1 MAELH
6 YRVWY
11 RGGLWFWD
19 VYGSATTPVAQG
31 AALSSVAARAEAMA
45 YAMRASESDGSIES
59 CRLAKETARQALIDA
74 RDRYNGLKQ
83 RIPNLTARTA
93 RTSRIIR
100 STRAMIEESCRLL
113 GHRQSHATL
122 RKELEEA
129 EQALLLSRVHVAR
142 QLAVIDKLERDNLDA
157 SEAQLLLENFIDSQ
171 LEIEAHVDGL
181 GSKLNDSEL

>member
-1 MAELH
+1 MAELD

-45 YAMRASESDGSIES
+45 YAMRASESNGSIES
-59 CRLAKETARQALIDA
+59 CRLTKETARQALMDA

-83 RIPNLTARTA
+83 RIPNL

-129 EQALLLSRVHVAR
+129 EQALLLSRVHVAH

-181 GSKLNDSEL
+181 GSKLNDFRVVDQ

>member
-1 MAELH
+1 
-6 YRVWY
+6 
-11 RGGLWFWD
+11 D

-45 YAMRASESDGSIES
+45 YAMRASESNGSIES
-59 CRLAKETARQALIDA
+59 CRLTKETARQALMDA

-83 RIPNLTARTA
+83 RIPNL

-129 EQALLLSRVHVAR
+129 EQALLCHECMLHANSLSSISSSAIISTRAKPNFCWKILSTVSLRSKHT
-142 QLAVIDKLERDNLDA
+142 LTGLDR
-157 SEAQLLLENFIDSQ
+157 N
-171 LEIEAHVDGL
+171 
-181 GSKLNDSEL
+181 

>member
-1 MAELH
+1 MAELD

-59 CRLAKETARQALIDA
+59 CRLAKETARQGLMDT

-100 STRAMIEESCRLL
+100 SARAMIEESSDC
-113 GHRQSHATL
+113 S
-122 RKELEEA
+122 
-129 EQALLLSRVHVAR
+129 
-142 QLAVIDKLERDNLDA
+142 VIGNHMRHCGKSFRRRNKRSFCHE
-157 SEAQLLLENFIDSQ
+157 FDSQ